1 MFQING
7 EKFPALK
14 LLRAKETQLLNK
26 QSSSSSSYVKTT
38 KTTELFEI
46 QQEIESVESQISYHL
61 YSTLI
66 KYSKFIDDGLNIMAQ
81 LDTIFARAAF
91 GITYGGIIP
100 QVENEGVIDID
111 GFIHPILALKNTNMV
126 MPIDLKIACD
136 DENKKRCL
144 MISGPNG
151 GGKTLALKLFGLAIL
166 MNQLGIPILS
176 TVTSSGRIN
185 GRRKTMR
192 IDFFDEILL
201 QIGDDQNVSKGESTF
216 LSKCISYSTIIQKL
230 SKSNDE
236 TTNHKL
242 ILLDELGS
250 GTDPESGSAIAQA
263 IVEQMMD
270 YKQSRVI
277 ATTHSSSLK
286 RLSITSTES
295 HFQSASVLLSSDDNN
310 RRPTYRLSYDTIGNS
325 YALEAITR
333 CNTPP
338 LPNEVLERASFI
350 LNEKK
355 NEELG
360 NSAIVE
366 QERRLQIAFEKAEQY
381 QKDTR
386 DCRDAMIQ
394 LARAYETKLSRIE
407 SRLDD
412 ILSQKRS
419 DEDADAFEIVGDT
432 VSELRLMKKRIK
444 TEEEILREKGLIIPP
459 SDYIFRSG
467 ESVTVRSTGE
477 TVIISTNQDLAKN
490 PDEIVVESSPF
501 SLESSSFLFPEP
513 ISDFDVGTDSFAQPD
528 QSILN
533 KRDVAIWDYSYMDE
547 DYFNKDYDSVSVPS
561 TKKRIYDVLS
571 TITTSSDNKNT
582 KIKALD
588 TPSNDNFR
596 SARERKAVKK
606 KPKKKKK

>member
-1 MFQING
+1 MG
-7 EKFPALK
+7 
-14 LLRAKETQLLNK
+14 
-26 QSSSSSSYVKTT
+26 KTT
-38 KTTELFEI
+38 KNTELFEI

-66 KYSKFIDDGLNIMAQ
+66 KYSKFINDGLNIIAQ

-91 GITYGGIIP
+91 GITNGGYIP

-126 MPIDLKIACD
+126 MPIDLKIACKD
-136 DENKKRCL
+136 NDNEINEKKRCL

-151 GGKTLALKLFGLAIL
+151 GGKTLALKSFGLAIL

-176 TVTSSGRIN
+176 TTTSGRIN
-185 GRRKTMR
+185 GGRRRKTTR

-201 QIGDDQNVSKGESTF
+201 QIGDDQNVNKGESTF

-230 SKSNDE
+230 SKSDDE
-236 TTNHKL
+236 TNYKL

-263 IVEQMMD
+263 IVEQIMD

-286 RLSITSTES
+286 RLSLTSTES

-310 RRPTYRLSYDTIGNS
+310 CRPTYRLSYDTIGNS

-366 QERRLQIAFEKAEQY
+366 QERKLQISVEKAEQY

-394 LARAYETKLSRIE
+394 LARTYETKLSRIE

-412 ILSQKRS
+412 ILSHKRS

-444 TEEEILREKGLIIPP
+444 SEEEILREKGLIIPP
-459 SDYIFRSG
+459 LDYVFRSG

-501 SLESSSFLFPEP
+501 SLDSSSLFFPEP
-513 ISDFDVGTDSFAQPD
+513 ITHFDVETDSFVQPD

-533 KRDVAIWDYSYMDE
+533 RRDVAIWDYSYMDE
-547 DYFNKDYDSVSVPS
+547 DFINNKDYDSMSVPS

-571 TITTSSDNKNT
+571 TITTSSDNKSRKMKTLNT
-582 KIKALD
+582 P
-588 TPSNDNFR
+588 TNDNFR
-596 SARERKAVKK
+596 SARERKAAKK